1 MIFLDVILGSNTY
14 QGVLF
19 SKEET
24 MMKFIENKK
33 VVIAILSVLGTF
45 AVYSN
50 ANAAGDLVI
59 AEKSIKKD
67 QTSVEA
73 TKVALSVSREEKLE
87 KYENAAN
94 LSDGQLK
101 DLLKLVGFKGQNLK
115 EAWAIAKRESNGRP
129 FAFNGNL
136 DTGDK
141 SYGIFQI
148 NMLGMLGPDRRDKFE
163 LDHNVDLFNP
173 VINAQIAFYMSK
185 GGEDWSAWNGLTPR
199 AKEWL
204 EKYPNQ

>member
-1 MIFLDVILGSNTY
+1 MRFLDVILGSNTY

-50 ANAAGDLVI
+50 ASAAGDLVI

-87 KYENAAN
+87 KYENTTS
-94 LSDGQLK
+94 LSDQQLK

-148 NMLGMLGPDRRDKFE
+148 NMLGILGPDRRDKFE

-173 VINAQIAFYMSK
+173 VINAQIAFHMSK

-199 AKEWL
+199 AKEWIS
-204 EKYPNQ
+204 KFPQ